1 MNQNWNKQWLSVR
14 WSNEVLYWSVC
25 RVAMPRKSKFDGTLE
40 LPPVGSSSRRAALL
54 KIYRRNYKH
63 RNKSSGQSTGQ
74 SAAPTGQSAA
84 PTGQS
89 AAPQPIVHDRG
100 NNAILDEKEA
110 SPLAQASLSDR
121 ARARLSRK
129 FFPLNEINAQAS
141 ISDRARARLSC
152 KFFPLNEIHY
162 HAAARSPSLVGVFAR
177 HWWKRVKKGAVAGR
191 SKHSRQFAPG
201 SSSLSSPVENEAL
214 VSLEKP
220 ANAGALDSP
229 EPCCPSP
236 RRSMEPASQ
245 NQCGL
250 PLSSPVETAEKA
262 VQTVV
267 TGQFMSRVE
276 ESMVREIYA
285 LRTRFRC
292 NIPADRLRI
301 YWRCG
306 NGMMWNGYSSASP
319 QPDSAGLLTKRR
331 PWGNLSELCWLMKKQ
346 CCHMLWCTSQLCQEL
361 PPTFWQLKS
370 PEHTCMGMYRYSMVI
385 HILDFFLL
393 LGLCQN
399 LLRDIVPKRIWQ
411 WESETWGPYPA
422 AV

>member
-1 MNQNWNKQWLSVR
+1 MARQ
-14 WSNEVLYWSVC
+14 
-25 RVAMPRKSKFDGTLE
+25 SKFDGTFK
-40 LPPVGSSSRRAALL
+40 LPPVGSPSRRAALL

-84 PTGQS
+84 P
-89 AAPQPIVHDRG
+89 QPMVHDRG
-100 NNAILDEKEA
+100 NNVILDEKEA

-177 HWWKRVKKGAVAGR
+177 HWLKRVKKGAVAGR

-229 EPCCPSP
+229 EPCCPFHW
-236 RRSMEPASQ
+236 AV
-245 NQCGL
+245 
-250 PLSSPVETAEKA
+250 PLSLPMLGHWTVRNHAVLHRGDPMSLPV
-262 VQTVV
+262 
-267 TGQFMSRVE
+267 
-276 ESMVREIYA
+276 
-285 LRTRFRC
+285 
-292 NIPADRLRI
+292 RI
-301 YWRCG
+301 
-306 NGMMWNGYSSASP
+306 N
-319 QPDSAGLLTKRR
+319 
-331 PWGNLSELCWLMKKQ
+331 
-346 CCHMLWCTSQLCQEL
+346 
-361 PPTFWQLKS
+361 
-370 PEHTCMGMYRYSMVI
+370 
-385 HILDFFLL
+385 
-393 LGLCQN
+393 
-399 LLRDIVPKRIWQ
+399 
-411 WESETWGPYPA
+411 A
-422 AV
+422 AFH